1 MIEWIF
7 FLSFIAFIIIRL
19 PIGFALGF
27 SSLIYLVGSDIT
39 LQVIPQIMI
48 TTFDSFVLLAIPLF
62 MLAGQLMNSGGITD
76 KIFSFAN
83 KLVGHIKGGL
93 SHVNVVASMI
103 FAGMSGS
110 AVADAAGLGQIE
122 IKAMVE
128 EGFDP
133 DFSAAITAASSTI
146 GPIIPPSIPFVIY
159 GSLTGTSIGALFI
172 AGAIPGLLM
181 GLFLMFTCYI
191 ISVKRGYPSHKRASI
206 KELAISFIKAV
217 PSLLTPII
225 IIGGIL
231 FGVFTPTE
239 AAAVAVIYALI
250 LGILI
255 YKEIK
260 LRDLLG
266 ILLDVGKNIAS
277 IMFIVS
283 TATVFG
289 WILTYQGIP
298 QRIADLLLSI
308 THNIYLILLLINLL
322 LLLVGCF
329 METIA
334 AQLVLI
340 PVLVPIID
348 TLGIDRVQFGVIITL
363 NLMIGLITPPVGVCL
378 YIVSNI
384 AKISFERTVKATLP
398 FVLVLIIVLMLITY
412 IPSIST
418 FLPKLLLN

>member
-1 MIEWIF
+1 
-7 FLSFIAFIIIRL
+7 
-19 PIGFALGF
+19 
-27 SSLIYLVGSDIT
+27 VGSDIT
-39 LQVIPQIMI
+39 LQVIPQMMI

-83 KLVGHIKGGL
+83 KLIGHMKGGL

-159 GSLTGTSIGALFI
+159 GSMTGTSIGALFV

-181 GLFLMFTCYI
+181 GLSLMFICYI

-206 KELAISFIKAV
+206 KEIAISFIKAV

-239 AAAVAVIYALI
+239 AAAVAVVYALI

-266 ILLDVGKNIAS
+266 ILLDVGKNTAS

-298 QRIADLLLSI
+298 QRLAVLLLSI
-308 THNIYLILLLINLL
+308 TQNIYLILLIINLL

-348 TLGIDRVQFGVIITL
+348 ILGIDRLQFGVIITL

-378 YIVSNI
+378 YVVSNI
-384 AKISFERTVKATLP
+384 AKIPFERVVKATLP
-398 FVLVLIIVLMLITY
+398 FILVLIIVLMLITY
-412 IPSIST
+412 VPGIST
-418 FLPKLLLN
+418 FLPKLLMN